1 MNYYIMKQNNYK
13 LYLGIHLDNNH
24 YDSILDALNNVKK
37 LEGNVLQI
45 YLGSKYLTTLTEKIL
60 LTKDE
65 INVIKSYLKDYGI
78 KLFVHS
84 ILRLNYCRDP
94 FSKKNEWGINNLIYD
109 MNLCYKIGGKGVVL
123 HLGTHKTEKINI
135 SYDEGVK
142 NFITSLK
149 IVLDKTKKIPI
160 ILETPVNR
168 KNIIGGTIEKLAE
181 LYNNIPE
188 NYIKRVK
195 ICIDTQHIFA
205 SGYNIRSEI
214 EIKKYLNNFDKLIGI
229 KNLVLIHLND
239 SNKEL
244 NSKINRHAPIGKGF
258 IFQNKDSSSLNYLI
272 KFSNSKKIPLIMET
286 EYKSYKYELKYIKR
300 LLKNNQKKGGS
311 KKNIKKLILKIFTEI
326 LYFHESLGK
335 KGNDSTKFRI
345 DSYRK
350 AIKSIEKYNNPIYNS
365 NNVKNLEFIGKGFR
379 EKIDLIS
386 KNGTLN
392 IYENIKK
399 NNTSKSIKLFQK
411 IWGVGPEKARYIVNN
426 NIYTIKDLKEA
437 VKNNKINITDKQLI
451 GLKYYNDLKK
461 KIPRIE
467 ITYYTDIIKK
477 LIENDNIKIHNAGS
491 YRSGKKYSGDID
503 LIISYKNY
511 DIDKLKEL
519 FDSTL
524 KKKDIIAEM
533 LLSGIQKNIYIIKIQ
548 KNLNNYNDKKNINIK
563 DYRKIDVAFVEE
575 KYLPWYLLY
584 FGSSRDFSKKIR
596 IIASKLGYKLNEK
609 GIYYKNSGQ
618 RVNFNPVNEEDIF
631 KYLNIEYIPPEK
643 RI

>member
-1 MNYYIMKQNNYK
+1 MKQNNYK
-13 LYLGIHLDNNH
+13 LYLGIHLNNNH
-24 YDSILDALNNVKK
+24 YNSILDALIKVKK
-37 LEGNVLQI
+37 LGGNVLQI
-45 YLGSKYLTTLTEKIL
+45 YLGSKYLTTLSEKIL

-65 INVIKSYLKDYGI
+65 INEIKLYLKEYDI

-94 FSKKNEWGINNLIYD
+94 FLKKNEWGINNLIYD

-135 SYDEGVK
+135 SYEEGIQ
-142 NFITSLK
+142 NFISSLK

-168 KNIIGGTIEKLAE
+168 KNIIGGTVEKLAN
-181 LYNNIPE
+181 LYNNISE

-205 SGYNIRSEI
+205 SGYNISSEI
-214 EIKKYLNNFDKLIGI
+214 EIKNYLNNFDKLIGI

-239 SNKEL
+239 SKKEL
-244 NSKINRHAPIGKGF
+244 NSKINRHASIGKGF
-258 IFQNKDSSSLNYLI
+258 IFENKKSPSLNYLI
-272 KFSNSKKIPLIMET
+272 KFSNSKKIPLLMET
-286 EYKSYKYELKYIKR
+286 EYKSYKYDLKY
-300 LLKNNQKKGGS
+300 LKHFLENNQKKGGS
-311 KKNIKKLILKIFTEI
+311 KKNIKKLILKIFKEI

-335 KGNDSTKFRI
+335 KGNYSTKFRI

-365 NNVKNLEFIGKGFR
+365 NNIKNLEFIGKGFR

-411 IWGVGPEKARYIVNN
+411 IWGIGPEKARYIVNN
-426 NIYTIKDLKEA
+426 NIYTIKDLKKA
-437 VKNNKINITDKQLI
+437 VKNNKINITNQQLI
-451 GLKYYNDLKK
+451 GLKYYNDLNK
-461 KIPRIE
+461 KIPREE
-467 ITYYTDIIKK
+467 ITYYTNIIKK
-477 LIENDNIKIHNAGS
+477 LIENKNIKIYNAGS

-511 DIDKLKEL
+511 DINKLKE
-519 FDSTL
+519 FFNDTL
-524 KKKDIIAEM
+524 KKNSIIAET
-533 LLSGIQKNIYIIKIQ
+533 LSHGMQKSIYIIKIQ
-548 KNLNNYNDKKNINIK
+548 KKFSNNNKNINIK
-563 DYRKIDVAFVEE
+563 YYRKIDVAFVEK

-596 IIASKLGYKLNEK
+596 NIVSKMGYKLNEK
-609 GIYYKNSGQ
+609 GIYYKNSGK
-618 RVNFNPVNEEDIF
+618 RVDFNPINEEDIF
-631 KYLNIEYIPPEK
+631 KYLNIKYVSPEK

>member
-1 MNYYIMKQNNYK
+1 MKQNNYK
-13 LYLGIHLDNNH
+13 LYLGVHLDNN
-24 YDSILDALNNVKK
+24 YDSILDALIKVKK
-37 LEGNVLQI
+37 LGCNVLQI
-45 YLGSKYLTTLTEKIL
+45 YLGSKYLTTLSKKIF
-60 LTKDE
+60 LTKNE
-65 INVIKSYLKDYGI
+65 INEIKLYLKEYDI

-94 FSKKNEWGINNLIYD
+94 LSKKNEWGINNLIYD

-123 HLGTHKTEKINI
+123 HLGTHKTEKIDI
-135 SYDEGVK
+135 SYEDGVK

-168 KNIIGGTIEKLAE
+168 KNIIGGTIEKLAN
-181 LYNNIPE
+181 LYNISE

-214 EIKKYLNNFDKLIGI
+214 EIKNYLNNFNKLIGI

-239 SNKEL
+239 SKKEL
-244 NSKINRHAPIGKGF
+244 NSKINRHSPIGEGF
-258 IFQNKDSSSLNYLI
+258 IFENKDSPSLNYLI
-272 KFSNSKKIPLIMET
+272 KFSNSKKIPLLMET
-286 EYKSYKYELKYIKR
+286 EYKSYKYELKY
-300 LLKNNQKKGGS
+300 LKNNKSGGS
-311 KKNIKKLILKIFTEI
+311 KKNIKKLILKIFKEI

-335 KGNDSTKFRI
+335 KGNSSTKFRI
-345 DSYRK
+345 DSYKK
-350 AIKSIEKYNNPIYNS
+350 AIKSIEKYNSPIYNS
-365 NNVKNLEFIGKGFR
+365 NNVKNLEFIGKSFR
-379 EKIDLIS
+379 EKINLIS

-399 NNTSKSIKLFQK
+399 NNISKSIKLFQK
-411 IWGVGPEKARYIVNN
+411 IWGIGPEKARYIVSN
-426 NIYTIKDLKEA
+426 NIHTIKDFKKA
-437 VKNNKINITDKQLI
+437 VKNNKINITSQQLI
-451 GLKYYNDLKK
+451 GLKYYNDLNK

-467 ITYYTDIIKK
+467 ITYYTNIIKK
-477 LIENDNIKIHNAGS
+477 LIENDNIKIYNAGS
-491 YRSGKKYSGDID
+491 YRGGKKYSGDID

-511 DIDKLKEL
+511 NINKLKEL
-519 FDSTL
+519 FYNTL
-524 KKKDIIAEM
+524 KEKDIIAET
-533 LLSGIQKNIYIIKIQ
+533 LLYGIQKNIYIIKIQ
-548 KNLNNYNDKKNINIK
+548 KNFNKNINIK
-563 DYRKIDVAFVEE
+563 YYRKIDVAFVEE

-596 IIASKLGYKLNEK
+596 NIASKMGYKLNEK

-618 RVNFNPVNEEDIF
+618 RVNFDPINEEDIF
-631 KYLNIEYIPPEK
+631 KYLNIKYISPEK

>member
-1 MNYYIMKQNNYK
+1 MKQNNYK
-13 LYLGIHLDNNH
+13 LYLGVHLDNNH
-24 YDSILDALNNVKK
+24 YNSILDALINVKK
-37 LEGNVLQI
+37 LGGNVLQI
-45 YLGSKYLTTLTEKIL
+45 YLGSKYLTTLSEKIL

-65 INVIKSYLKDYGI
+65 IDEIKLYLKEYDI
-78 KLFVHS
+78 KLFIHS

-135 SYDEGVK
+135 SYEEGVK
-142 NFITSLK
+142 NFINSLK

-168 KNIIGGTIEKLAE
+168 KNIIGGTIEKLAN
-181 LYNNIPE
+181 LYNNISE

-205 SGYNIRSEI
+205 SGYNLRSEI
-214 EIKKYLNNFDKLIGI
+214 QIKNYLNNFNKLIGI

-239 SNKEL
+239 SKKEL
-244 NSKINRHAPIGKGF
+244 NSKINRHASIGKGF
-258 IFQNKDSSSLNYLI
+258 IFENKKSPSLNYLI
-272 KFSNSKKIPLIMET
+272 KFSNGKKIPLLMET
-286 EYKSYKYELKYIKR
+286 EYKNYKYDLKY
-300 LLKNNQKKGGS
+300 LKHFLENNQKKGGS
-311 KKNIKKLILKIFTEI
+311 KKNIKKLILKIFKEI

-335 KGNDSTKFRI
+335 KGNYSTKFRI

-365 NNVKNLEFIGKGFR
+365 NNIKNLEFIGKGFR

-392 IYENIKK
+392 IYEDIKK

-411 IWGVGPEKARYIVNN
+411 IWGIGPEKARYIVNN
-426 NIYTIKDLKEA
+426 NIYTIKDLKKA
-437 VKNNKINITDKQLI
+437 VKNNKISITNQQLI
-451 GLKYYNDLKK
+451 GLNYYNDLNK

-467 ITYYTDIIKK
+467 IIYYTNIIKK
-477 LIENDNIKIHNAGS
+477 LIENDNIKIYNAGS

-511 DIDKLKEL
+511 NINKLKEL
-519 FDSTL
+519 FHNTL
-524 KKKDIIAEM
+524 KKKDIIVET
-533 LLSGIQKNIYIIKIQ
+533 LSYGIQKNIYIIKIQ
-548 KNLNNYNDKKNINIK
+548 NNFNNYNNKKNFNIK
-563 DYRKIDVAFVEE
+563 YYRKIDVAFVEE

-596 IIASKLGYKLNEK
+596 NIASKLGYKLNEK
-609 GIYYKNSGQ
+609 GIYYKNSGE
-618 RVNFNPVNEEDIF
+618 RVNFDPNNEEDIF

>member
-1 MNYYIMKQNNYK
+1 MKQNNYK
-13 LYLGIHLDNNH
+13 LYLGVHLDNNH
-24 YDSILDALNNVKK
+24 YNTIIDALNKIKK
-37 LEGNVLQI
+37 FGGNVLQI
-45 YLGSKYLTTLTEKIL
+45 YLGSKYLTTLREKIL

-65 INVIKSYLKDYGI
+65 IIEIKLYLKENDI

-94 FSKKNEWGINNLIYD
+94 FSKRNEWGIDNLIYD

-135 SYDEGVK
+135 SYEECFK
-142 NFITSLK
+142 NFINSLK

-168 KNIIGGTIEKLAE
+168 KNMIGGTIEKLAN
-181 LYNNIPE
+181 LYNNISE

-239 SNKEL
+239 SKKEF
-244 NSKINRHAPIGKGF
+244 NSKINRHASIGKGF
-258 IFQNKDSSSLNYLI
+258 IFQNKDSSALNYLI
-272 KFSNSKKIPLIMET
+272 KFSNNKKIPLIMET
-286 EYKSYKYELKYIKR
+286 DYKNYKYELKYIKHF
-300 LLKNNQKKGGS
+300 LNNNQKKGGS
-311 KKNIKKLILKIFTEI
+311 RKNIKNLILKIFKEI

-335 KGNDSTKFRI
+335 KGNISTKFRI

-350 AIKSIEKYNNPIYNS
+350 AIKSIENFEKPIYNS
-365 NNVKNLEFIGKGFR
+365 KNVINLSFIGKSFR

-399 NNTSKSIKLFQK
+399 NNTTKSIKLFQK
-411 IWGVGPEKARYIVNN
+411 IWGIGPEQARLIVNN
-426 NIYTIKDLKEA
+426 NIFTIKELKNA
-437 VKNNKINITDKQLI
+437 VKNKKINLSDQQLI
-451 GLKYYNDLKK
+451 GLKYYNDLNK

-467 ITYYTDIIKK
+467 IRYYTCIIKK
-477 LIENDNIKIHNAGS
+477 LIENENIKIYNAGS
-491 YRSGKKYSGDID
+491 YRSGKIYSGDID

-511 DIDKLKEL
+511 DINKLKEL
-519 FDSTL
+519 FFNTF
-524 KKKDIIAEM
+524 KKEDIIVET
-533 LLSGIQKNIYIIKIQ
+533 LSSGIQKSIYIIKIQ
-548 KNLNNYNDKKNINIK
+548 KKFNDCIDKNNINIK
-563 DYRKIDVAFVEE
+563 YYRKIDVAFVEE

-584 FGSSRDFSKKIR
+584 FGSSREFSKKIR
-596 IIASKLGYKLNEK
+596 NIASKLGYKLNEK

-618 RVNFNPVNEEDIF
+618 RVNFNPNNEEDIF

-643 RI
+643 RL